1 MLCIFGALN
10 GFRESFPSKILTN
23 NTTKMKKTIIS
34 LAAIAA
40 SCAAYSQDGQFPLDS
55 LKNPSV
61 DYISVSASVGFES
74 AYVFRA
80 EKLANYSIQPEVEV
94 GYTIAGFDL
103 YGGAWA
109 NTPLYG
115 TDDGLQEIDFNAGAS
130 YTYKSLRLDVG
141 YLYYW
146 YPSYDKASGDLSR
159 DMEVYV
165 GISLDTSAYLD
176 GINLNPSVY
185 YFYNWILEQQVV
197 EASIGY
203 DTPVG
208 SWLMGWEKLTMPA
221 NVYFG
226 YATAGRKN
234 GDTGGDDVGCTY
246 WYWGA
251 SIDVAYAITEYCTLS
266 AGARYSQAFGNNAD
280 DPSYQINPR
289 QNFWYGAKVSFGF

>member
-61 DYISVSASVGFES
+61 DYVSVSASVGFES

-109 NTPLYG
+109 NTPL
-115 TDDGLQEIDFNAGAS
+115 
-130 YTYKSLRLDVG
+130 
-141 YLYYW
+141 
-146 YPSYDKASGDLSR
+146 
-159 DMEVYV
+159 
-165 GISLDTSAYLD
+165 
-176 GINLNPSVY
+176 
-185 YFYNWILEQQVV
+185 
-197 EASIGY
+197 
-203 DTPVG
+203 
-208 SWLMGWEKLTMPA
+208 
-221 NVYFG
+221 
-226 YATAGRKN
+226 
-234 GDTGGDDVGCTY
+234 
-246 WYWGA
+246 
-251 SIDVAYAITEYCTLS
+251 
-266 AGARYSQAFGNNAD
+266 
-280 DPSYQINPR
+280 
-289 QNFWYGAKVSFGF
+289 